1 MLSLNGAKQELLNI
15 VLRLERQICKQVA
28 PPQAAPIAAFHRLIS
43 INDRVVADPF
53 FVWDESGEKFVV
65 AHLLDAFALYQIAVA
80 RKNPDAE
87 ATVVMIRDRWV
98 LRMF

>member
-1 MLSLNGAKQELLNI
+1 MAIGHVTNEKLKRMLSLNGAKQELLNI

-28 PPQAAPIAAFHRLIS
+28 PPQAAPIAAFHRPIS

-80 RKNPDAE
+80 RIP
-87 ATVVMIRDRWV
+87 MRRRPW
-98 LRMF
+98 

>member
-1 MLSLNGAKQELLNI
+1 MLSLNGAKLNI
-15 VLRLERQICKQVA
+15 VSRLERQICKQVA